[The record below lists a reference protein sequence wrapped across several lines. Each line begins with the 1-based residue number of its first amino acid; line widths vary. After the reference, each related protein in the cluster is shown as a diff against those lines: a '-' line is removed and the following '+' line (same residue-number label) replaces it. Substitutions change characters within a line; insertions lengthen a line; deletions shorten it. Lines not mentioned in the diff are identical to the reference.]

1 LNKDNLQ
8 KGHVVTDAQP
18 HVSVERG
25 EGIIARYGDAV
36 VLITDEGQYEERTEE
51 VLSAVEAAAAK
62 GDSSGAALATALGKI
77 VVDNGAGEVP
87 PFGVVARLEDAYLVL
102 LHGAVWAEITGP
114 DGPETVSGEQAVT
127 WVDRKVE
134 GELVSLSIGSS
145 EGPIEVDP
153 RSDLQ
158 AGLVPGSGF
167 IFTPSG
173 APAPVAAAA
182 VAPAAPVAAPVEEVK
197 EEPKVVPEPIV
208 SSARATMA
216 PSAPL
221 EEPGG
226 NEEPEPEVADEAPAE
241 PAEDP
246 HPAIV
251 VKDPEPEPVAAAP
264 APARPT
270 ADLTPVAA
278 AAAAAVAEPLGARP
292 EPPTPVDARPA
303 PPVVQSDVRPAP
315 PVQPEVRPEP
325 PRPAPPAPAPVA
337 SSTLD
342 LPAASEA
349 VKPERPAA
357 GATQM
362 VSRPLGYLV
371 GADGMRIPLDRTYA
385 LGRAPQEDPGV
396 SSGAAT
402 PVKLDDSDNLISR
415 VHSFV
420 TVDGGK
426 VMVRD
431 SGSANGTFIAQPGA
445 PEWTPVGQQPVEL
458 PPTWSM
464 RVGKV
469 IFTHVADT
477 VGAS

>member
-1 LNKDNLQ
+1 
-8 KGHVVTDAQP
+8 
-18 HVSVERG
+18 VSVERG

-51 VLSAVEAAAAK
+51 VLGAVESAAAE
-62 GDSSGAALATALGKI
+62 GGSTGSALATTLGKI
-77 VVDNGAGEVP
+77 VVDNESGAVP
-87 PFGVVARLEDAYLVL
+87 PFGVVARLEDGYVVL

-114 DGPETVSGEQAVT
+114 DDTVVVSGDQAVT
-127 WVDRKVE
+127 WVDRKVG
-134 GELVSLSIGSS
+134 GEPVRLSVGST

-173 APAPVAAAA
+173 APEPVAAAA
-182 VAPAAPVAAPVEEVK
+182 VAAVAPVAEVK
-197 EEPKVVPEPIV
+197 EEPKVVAPAPVV
-208 SSARATMA
+208 SSARATLA

-226 NEEPEPEVADEAPAE
+226 EPEPEPAVADEVKPE

-246 HPAIV
+246 HPAIL
-251 VKDPEPEPVAAAP
+251 VKEPESEPVVAAP

-278 AAAAAVAEPLGARP
+278 AAAAAVAEPLVARP
-292 EPPTPVDARPA
+292 DPPTPVDP
-303 PPVVQSDVRPAP
+303 RPAP
-315 PVQPEVRPEP
+315 PVQADARPEP
-325 PRPAPPAPAPVA
+325 PRPAPPAPVPQHE
-337 SSTLD
+337 TLD
-342 LPAASEA
+342 IPAAAEPVTA
-349 VKPERPAA
+349 QRAPA

-402 PVKLDDSDNLISR
+402 PVKLDDQDNLISR

-431 SGSANGTFIAQPGA
+431 SGSANGTFIAKPGA
-445 PEWTPVGQQPVEL
+445 PEWTPVGKEPVEL

-469 IFTHVADT
+469 IFTHVPDAA
-477 VGAS
+477 GAS